1 MAAIPNPV
9 RLFHITAISN
19 LEGIVQDG
27 GLLAKNE
34 VARRGKPY
42 QNIAY
47 QSIQATR
54 ASKVVSVA
62 PGGFIHDYVPFYFA
76 PRSPMLFTLNNGNV
90 PGFAAG
96 QADIVHLETSVDRL
110 AALGQPYV
118 FYDRNAT
125 LRYSK
130 PYNNLADLDQIAWD
144 LLTDT
149 PQLDGYCIY
158 WQNRHNPPE
167 HADRME
173 RRQAEFLVHNQV
185 PLTAMT
191 RIGVATDG
199 KRHEVATKLAALGA
213 QLPVETI
220 PAWYF

>member
-1 MAAIPNPV
+1 MAVIPNPV

-19 LEGIVQDG
+19 LESIVRDR

-34 VARRGKPY
+34 VAKQGKPY

-62 PGGFIHDYVPFYFA
+62 PGGLIHDYVPFYFA
-76 PRSPMLFTLNNGNV
+76 PRSPMLFTLKNGNV

-96 QADIVHLETSVDRL
+96 QADIVHLESTVDRL
-110 AALGQPYV
+110 SATGRPYV
-118 FYDRNAT
+118 FYDRNAS

-130 PYNNLADLDQIAWD
+130 PYNNLADLNQIAWD
-144 LLTDT
+144 LLTEH
-149 PQLDGYCIY
+149 PQMDGYCAY
-158 WQNRHNPPE
+158 WQSRHDPPRY
-167 HADRME
+167 ADRME
-173 RRQAEFLVHNQV
+173 LRQAEFLVHSKV
-185 PLTAMT
+185 PLTAIT
-191 RIGVATDG
+191 RIGVATAE
-199 KRHEVATKLAALGA
+199 KRHQVAAHLAALGA
-213 QLPVETI
+213 QLPVEAI